1 MSDQPLDLTP
11 GDEADLLAAEFV
23 VGLLDGDAHAAAAA
37 HVRDDPSFAAAVV
50 AWENRLTPLI
60 DSVAPVTPSPAV
72 WTGIARRLPRN
83 RAEQGPWWDSL
94 VLWRAATAVAA
105 AMAAALAVVVLT
117 PDRSVPPPSQQP
129 DALQPIL
136 ASTRMQS
143 ETGRVLFVITL
154 DQERNRVIVT
164 PVDPDGQPGHSHEL
178 WVLPKEGAP
187 VSLGVMPDDAS
198 AAMSVTL
205 PLSADAS
212 LAISVEPEG
221 GSPTG
226 LPTGPVVA
234 QGRLT
239 PL

>member
-1 MSDQPLDLTP
+1 MSDQPLDFTP
-11 GDEADLLAAEFV
+11 EDEADLTAAEYV
-23 VGLLDGDAHAAAAA
+23 MGLLDSDAHAAAAA
-37 HVRDDPSFAAAVV
+37 RADRDPAFATAVV
-50 AWENRLTPLI
+50 AWENRLTPLV
-60 DSVAPVTPSPAV
+60 DGVAPVAPSQRV
-72 WTGIARRLPRN
+72 WAGIVRGLPRN
-83 RAEQGPWWDSL
+83 RAQQKPWWDSL
-94 VLWRAATAVAA
+94 ALWRAATAVATA
-105 AMAAALAVVVLT
+105 AAVALAVVMLT
-117 PDRSVPPPSQQP
+117 SDRAVTPPPERP
-129 DALQPIL
+129 DALQPLL

-154 DQERNRVIVT
+154 DQARNRVIVT

-178 WVLPKEGAP
+178 WLLPKEGAP

-205 PLSADAS
+205 PLSPDAS

>member
-23 VGLLDGDAHAAAAA
+23 IGLLDGDDHAAAAA
-37 HVRDDPSFAAAVV
+37 RAGRDPSFAAAVA
-50 AWENRLTPLI
+50 AWESRLTPLADAI
-60 DSVAPVTPSPAV
+60 ASVAPSAAV

-83 RAEQGPWWDSL
+83 RADQKPWWDSL

-105 AMAAALAVVVLT
+105 ATAAALAVVVLT
-117 PDRSVPPPSQQP
+117 PDRSVAPTPEQP
-129 DALQPIL
+129 GALQPVL
-136 ASTRMQS
+136 ASTRMQTES
-143 ETGRVLFVITL
+143 GRVLFVITL
-154 DQERNRVIVT
+154 DQERNRVVVT

-178 WVLPKEGAP
+178 WLLPKEGAP

-198 AAMSVTL
+198 AAMTVTL
-205 PLSADAS
+205 SLSADAS

>member
-1 MSDQPLDLTP
+1 MSDQPLDLMP

-23 VGLLDGDAHAAAAA
+23 LGLLDGDAHAAAAA
-37 HVRDDPSFAAAVV
+37 RVGGDPAFAAAVA
-50 AWENRLTPLI
+50 AWESRLTPLA
-60 DSVAPVTPSPAV
+60 DSVAPVAPSAAV
-72 WTGIARRLPRN
+72 WTGIARQLPRN
-83 RAEQGPWWDSL
+83 RADLRPWWDSL

-105 AMAAALAVVVLT
+105 ATAAALAVVVLT
-117 PDRSVPPPSQQP
+117 PDRSVAPLPGQP
-129 DALQPIL
+129 DALQPVL
-136 ASTRMQS
+136 ASTRMRT

-154 DQERNRVIVT
+154 DQGHNRVVVT
-164 PVDPDGQPGHSHEL
+164 PVDADGQPGHSHEL
-178 WVLPKEGAP
+178 WLLPKEGAP

-198 AAMSVTL
+198 AAMTVTL
-205 PLSADAS
+205 PLRSDAS